1 MDDQGIPKTTDR
13 RLTVAEKIFDR
24 LIEAGVLPA
33 FIYFDPL
40 VLSVAVEPKAGIVTL
55 ETIKRLR
62 SKFPDSHTICGV
74 SNVGMG
80 LPGRKLINRTFLTM
94 AIAAGLDTL
103 LIDVRDQALLS
114 SIYTS
119 KILINQD
126 PYCHEYLQ
134 AYRAKKI
141 LL

>member
-1 MDDQGIPKTTDR
+1 
-13 RLTVAEKIFDR
+13 
-24 LIEAGVLPA
+24 
-33 FIYFDPL
+33 
-40 VLSVAVEPKAGIVTL
+40 
-55 ETIKRLR
+55 
-62 SKFPDSHTICGV
+62 
-74 SNVGMG
+74 MG

-126 PYCHEYLQ
+126 PYCQEYLQ
-134 AYRAKKI
+134 AYRGKKI
-141 LL
+141 L